1 NQKPFGECL
10 VTFSFPSLPETAHEA
25 PPLMTVWRCAMNR
38 QLKAEIV
45 LRFGNQSDAAQA
57 MGLPESR
64 LSKIIHYRI
73 PPSDKERR
81 ALARVFGRERAN
93 SLLGGEDRLTQVEDR
108 PAGAGS

>member
-1 NQKPFGECL
+1 
-10 VTFSFPSLPETAHEA
+10 
-25 PPLMTVWRCAMNR
+25 MNR
-38 QLKAEIV
+38 QLKAEIF
-45 LRFGNQSDAAQA
+45 LRFDSQSDAAQA

-93 SLLGGEDRLTQVEDR
+93 ALLGGEDRPTQIEGVR
-108 PAGAGS
+108 

>member
-1 NQKPFGECL
+1 
-10 VTFSFPSLPETAHEA
+10 
-25 PPLMTVWRCAMNR
+25 MNR
-38 QLKAEIV
+38 QLKAEIF
-45 LRFGNQSDAAQA
+45 LRFDSQSDAQA

-93 SLLGGEDRLTQVEDR
+93 ALLGGEDRPT
-108 PAGAGS
+108 

>member
-1 NQKPFGECL
+1 
-10 VTFSFPSLPETAHEA
+10 V
-25 PPLMTVWRCAMNR
+25 NR
-38 QLKAEIV
+38 RLKSEIF
-45 LRFGNQSDAAQA
+45 LRFDSQSDAAQA

-93 SLLGGEDRLTQVEDR
+93 SLLSGEDRPTQVEDR
-108 PAGAGS
+108 PEAGS

>member
-1 NQKPFGECL
+1 
-10 VTFSFPSLPETAHEA
+10 V
-25 PPLMTVWRCAMNR
+25 NR
-38 QLKAEIV
+38 QLKAEIF
-45 LRFGNQSDAAQA
+45 LRFDSQSDAAQA

-93 SLLGGEDRLTQVEDR
+93 ALLGGEDRPTQIEGVR
-108 PAGAGS
+108 